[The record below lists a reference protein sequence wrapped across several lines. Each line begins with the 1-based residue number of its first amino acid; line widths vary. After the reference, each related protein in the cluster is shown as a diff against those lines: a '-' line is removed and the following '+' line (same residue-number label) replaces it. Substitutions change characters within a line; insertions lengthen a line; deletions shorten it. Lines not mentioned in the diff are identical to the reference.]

1 MDQSPGLAPEPPPNE
16 SSEATGVILAG
27 GKSRRMARDKLPLMV
42 GEKPL
47 LDRVCLAL
55 ASHCDEILVV
65 GGYASAGAQSIPDL
79 RPGRQGPLAGIEAGL
94 LAARHRAVF
103 VAAGDMPF
111 LTGDLAGYL
120 LGLLSGD
127 VPAVVPRFGD
137 VTHPLCAAYGREVQP
152 AVSAALDRGT
162 RSVRELLD
170 ALPGVRY
177 VRQEELRRFGD
188 PELLLTNVNTPED
201 LERARKALNGG
212 EG

>member
-1 MDQSPGLAPEPPPNE
+1 M
-16 SSEATGVILAG
+16 ILAG
-27 GKSRRMARDKLPLMV
+27 GESRRMGRDKLPLMV

-55 ASHCDEILVV
+55 SCRCDEILVV
-65 GGYASAGAQSIPDL
+65 GGGEYSPPGARRVPDL

-120 LGLLSGD
+120 LDLLSGD
-127 VPAVVPRFGD
+127 VPAVVPDFGGRL
-137 VTHPLCAAYGREVQP
+137 HPLCAAYGRELRP
-152 AVSAALDRGT
+152 AVSAALDQGK
-162 RSVRELLD
+162 RSVRELLE
-170 ALPGVRY
+170 AQPRVRY
-177 VRQEELRRFGD
+177 VREEELRRFGD
-188 PELLLTNVNTPED
+188 PDLLLTNVNSPED
-201 LERARKALNGG
+201 LESARKALDGG